1 MIHSRWS
8 FVFIMMLVAS
18 VTKAQELTLDQLVD
32 QALKNNQQVQ
42 LSRLNEQQ
50 TDAQISEVKAKA
62 RPQVNLTGDYK
73 RYLKIPGQVV
83 PASTFGGPEG
93 SYQVLALGL
102 PYNLSTSVQVSQ
114 ALYSPSINIGLKAAK
129 LSVDLAGLQ
138 TLKTKEEVAYSVST
152 TYYNLQT
159 IAQQMAFLKS
169 NITSL
174 DRLIQV
180 TDLLYQNK
188 LSQGIDVDRLRISRT
203 QSQTQLESLQGSY
216 QELINALKYLT
227 GTSQSENLSVK
238 IDIDQNAAVPT
249 LIANDAMNRTDLL
262 ILERQKALNEQ
273 STLNTKAGFLPT
285 LSAYGVANSTF
296 FGKDGDN
303 SVLKNVP
310 GYWVGL
316 QLNWNIYDGS
326 ARKSKLVQ
334 QKIEN
339 QKISIQ
345 SEQTKESIS
354 MDIAN
359 ARTKFYVE
367 QRNIVASREQVALA
381 EKVYTQTQ
389 LQFKEGTT
397 ALTEVIQAENA
408 VQEAQNNYLTTLV
421 NLRSADLNWKKA
433 SGTIIPKQ

>member
-1 MIHSRWS
+1 MIHTKWS
-8 FVFIMMLVAS
+8 FILVMMLLAS
-18 VTKAQELTLDQLVD
+18 GTKAQDLTLDQLVD
-32 QALKNNQQVQ
+32 QSLKNNQQVQ
-42 LSRLNEQQ
+42 LSRLNEKQ
-50 TDAQISEVKAKA
+50 TDAQISEVKARA

-83 PASTFGGPEG
+83 PASTFGGAEG

-129 LSVDLAGLQ
+129 LSVDLASLQ
-138 TLKTKEEVAYSVST
+138 TLKTQEEVAFSVSN

-159 IAQQMAFLKS
+159 VAQQMAFLRS
-169 NITSL
+169 NIASL

-180 TDLLYQNK
+180 TDLLYKNK
-188 LSQGIDVDRLRISRT
+188 LSQGIDVDRLRINRT
-203 QSQTQLESLQGSY
+203 QAQTQLESLQGSY
-216 QELINALKYLT
+216 QELINALKFLT
-227 GTSQSENLSVK
+227 GTPQTAPLSVK
-238 IDIDQNAAVPT
+238 IDIDQNASVPT
-249 LIANDAMNRTDLL
+249 LIANDAINRTDIL

-273 STLNTKAGFLPT
+273 STLNTKASFLPT
-285 LSAYGVANSTF
+285 LSAYGVANSTV
-296 FGKDGDN
+296 FGKDGEN

-310 GYWVGL
+310 GYWLGL

-334 QKIEN
+334 QKIES
-339 QKISIQ
+339 QKLSIQ
-345 SEQTKESIS
+345 SDQTKENIS

-367 QRNIVASREQVALA
+367 QRNLTTSREQVALA

-408 VQEAQNNYLTTLV
+408 VQDAQNNYLNTLI
-421 NLRSADLNWKKA
+421 NLRAAELNWKKA